1 MAWLKDAAQTWI
13 TVSNPNEVICDE
25 PWHLNGRQ
33 WSNLSQDDMDPNTGP
48 DVSTTDE
55 NVDQKP
61 NRPTGEFHYS
71 GVACK
76 IYVVYQVL

>member
-33 WSNLSQDDMDPNTGP
+33 WSDLSQDDMDPNTGP
-48 DVSTTDE
+48 AVSTTGE

-61 NRPTGEFHYS
+61 ERPTGEFHYS
-71 GVACK
+71 SVAR
-76 IYVVYQVL
+76 IYIVYQFL